1 MILLNDEH
9 LTRLLAQDVPCGDLT
24 TDVLGIEDIP
34 ARMTFRARDRMVAC
48 ACEEAA
54 RMVEL
59 SGGEVLSFVP
69 SGTAVEPGELFWE
82 VEGTAGALHLAWKLA
97 LTLVEY
103 SSGIATRANRLV
115 VAARAG
121 NPDIVVGCTRKNFPG
136 TKEISIKAVL
146 AGGATVH
153 RLGLSETF
161 LVFDN
166 HRRFLKGPVESWVA
180 HAKAQIPEKK
190 ICIETD
196 TVEEAIRL
204 ARAGADVLQLDKM
217 PVADVAEA
225 VARIRELGLSCVL
238 AATGGVNESNAA
250 AYAATGC
257 DMLITSSCYFGRP
270 CDVKAVIEPIG

>member
-1 MILLNDEH
+1 MIILPDEH
-9 LTRLLAQDVPCGDLT
+9 LNQLLAQDVPCGDLT

-34 ARMTFRARDRMVAC
+34 ARMTFRARDPMVAC

-59 SGGEVLSFVP
+59 SGGRVIAFKP
-69 SGTAVEPGELFWE
+69 SGTALEPGELFLE
-82 VEGTAGALHLAWKLA
+82 VEGSAGVLHHAWKVA

-103 SSGIATRANRLV
+103 ASGIASRANRLV

-166 HRRFLKGPVESWVA
+166 HRRFLNGPVEGWVA
-180 HAKAQIPEKK
+180 RAKAQIPEKK
-190 ICIETD
+190 ICVETD
-196 TVEEAIRL
+196 TLEEAVAL
-204 ARAGADVLQLDKM
+204 ARAGVDVLQLDKM
-217 PVADVAEA
+217 PVAGVAEVVSKFA
-225 VARIRELGLSCVL
+225 ELGLSCVL
-238 AATGGVNESNAA
+238 AATGGVNEANAA
-250 AYAATGC
+250 DYAATGC

-270 CDVKAVIEPIG
+270 ADVKAVIEPVG